1 MPVKSL
7 SAALCTRK
15 VARLL
20 CPLLCP
26 YVDGHAGGSRGGI
39 GSERAALGYNVIS
52 RDVRCKGVV
61 AGRCRTLNLFRSHPK
76 KFLTRPFQFPRS
88 DNHVT
93 VCLCQ
98 RSAPRGPRRSSS
110 HVDDQGAPHGDPRV
124 PLQGG
129 ACQHRP
135 FGRWIGPWR
144 APRPPLKSLVENIA
158 RCWGSPEAL
167 PVLERCEGPNVVA
180 QLLTRPPLLCF
191 RRA

>member
-7 SAALCTRK
+7 YRGALQQSCTTFLSPALSVCRWPRGG
-15 VARLL
+15 VARRNRERT
-20 CPLLCP
+20 
-26 YVDGHAGGSRGGI
+26 RGTRLQCKPR
-39 GSERAALGYNVIS
+39 RAMQ
-52 RDVRCKGVV
+52 R
-61 AGRCRTLNLFRSHPK
+61 GRCRTVPNPQSFRSHPK

-167 PVLERCEGPNVVA
+167 PGLGRCEGPNVVA

>member
-7 SAALCTRK
+7 SAAQSCTTSLSPALSVCRWPRGG
-15 VARLL
+15 VARRNRERT
-20 CPLLCP
+20 
-26 YVDGHAGGSRGGI
+26 RGTRLQWNKPR
-39 GSERAALGYNVIS
+39 RALQ
-52 RDVRCKGVV
+52 R
-61 AGRCRTLNLFRSHPK
+61 GRCRTVPNPQSFSKPSQKVPNPSFPIPTFR
-76 KFLTRPFQFPRS
+76 QPRDS
-88 DNHVT
+88 
-93 VCLCQ
+93 LCR